1 MKRNL
6 ITILSL
12 VVMSLMFNV
21 TGAYAQSFAKADV
34 PFAFNVGTA
43 QLPAGTYEVKVLS
56 YSPYEISIQNRETNA
71 AAMSIARRDSSR
83 TGESK
88 LVFHRIGTQ
97 YFLSEVWK
105 DSGAAMIV
113 PASRHEQELTKEL
126 LLAKGPASAHDKVV
140 IALK

>member
-12 VVMSLMFNV
+12 VVMSLMFNA

-34 PFAFNVGTA
+34 PFAFNVGAA
-43 QLPAGTYEVKVLS
+43 QLPAGTYEVKVLGS
-56 YSPYEISIQNRETNA
+56 SPYEIMIQNSKTRA
-71 AAMSIARRDSSR
+71 AAVASARREGSR
-83 TGESK
+83 DAESK

-105 DSGAAMIV
+105 DSGAGMIV
-113 PASRHEQELTKEL
+113 PTSRHENELRKEL
-126 LLAKGPASAHDKVV
+126 QLAKGPSGGSEKVT